1 MEIPDRTLISLN
13 LVLQQFGISV
23 ATPLM
28 VKSDPPD
35 MDRVVS
41 TIALMQVA
49 HPMGYVFYV
58 ERDEIGYHVRSK
70 TLTRHISELR
80 KKSTRGDFIIS
91 GKRYG
96 ISKVCRKRVE
106 SVLRRTLV
114 PNPVPFSQSEWT
126 FLVGLWA
133 AMNETLPSDDALQ
146 VVMAD
151 YIEFLPYIDWAE
163 EAITLIRSD
172 NMKETA

>member
-1 MEIPDRTLISLN
+1 MEIPDRTLISLS

-28 VKSDPPD
+28 VKTDPPD
-35 MDRVVS
+35 MDSIVS

-49 HPMGYVFYV
+49 HPMGYTFYV
-58 ERDEIGYHVRSK
+58 EKDEIGYHVRSK
-70 TLTRHISELR
+70 MLTRHVSELR

-96 ISKVCRKRVE
+96 ISKLCARRIESILKRTV
-106 SVLRRTLV
+106 V
-114 PNPVPFSQSEWT
+114 PSKVPFSQVEWT

-133 AMNETLPSDDALQ
+133 ALSETLPDDDTLQ
-146 VVMAD
+146 VVMDD

-163 EAITLIRSD
+163 EAVTMIRSD
-172 NMKETA
+172 NAKEMA